1 MVSFSTLGLFNS
13 SIGAVLPPIRHHY
26 NLTDLHV
33 SVLFLASPLGYIFAA
48 QCSDIIHQRFGQ
60 RGIAI
65 TGPVFQILANLII
78 ALHPRFGWVL
88 VAFGLQGIGAGL
100 LDGSW
105 CAWAGS
111 MEKANTISGMLH
123 GSYSV
128 GGAAGPFLATVIT
141 TSNRPWY
148 LWYWVLVIQS
158 VAELL
163 ILTVA
168 FWNQTGSVYRQSKQ
182 ANLLASKVDAKAIF
196 RHRAT
201 WLCGAYFLT
210 YVGTET
216 AISGWVVSF
225 MLRNRASTPYLAS
238 MASSGY
244 WVGMA
249 IGRLVLGFGT
259 DRIGVRRAAVLY
271 FICAGV
277 LEALF
282 AVLTSPIASVVLM
295 TLLGFVMGPLFP
307 SGVVVLTRLLP
318 SELHIAAVSF
328 VSSLGQ
334 VGGAFLPFAIG
345 AVVEGLGIGVFRY
358 AILVQTA
365 LSLGAWLAFARVRTT
380 TRSQIS
386 SQETSRED

>member
-1 MVSFSTLGLFNS
+1 
-13 SIGAVLPPIRHHY
+13 
-26 NLTDLHV
+26 
-33 SVLFLASPLGYIFAA
+33 
-48 QCSDIIHQRFGQ
+48 
-60 RGIAI
+60 
-65 TGPVFQILANLII
+65 
-78 ALHPRFGWVL
+78 
-88 VAFGLQGIGAGL
+88 
-100 LDGSW
+100 
-105 CAWAGS
+105 
-111 MEKANTISGMLH
+111 
-123 GSYSV
+123 
-128 GGAAGPFLATVIT
+128 
-141 TSNRPWY
+141 
-148 LWYWVLVIQS
+148 
-158 VAELL
+158 
-163 ILTVA
+163 
-168 FWNQTGSVYRQSKQ
+168 
-182 ANLLASKVDAKAIF
+182 
-196 RHRAT
+196 
-201 WLCGAYFLT
+201 
-210 YVGTET
+210 
-216 AISGWVVSF
+216 
-225 MLRNRASTPYLAS
+225 

-244 WVGMA
+244 WIGMA
-249 IGRLVLGFGT
+249 MGRLVLGFGT

-380 TRSQIS
+380 TPSQSS